1 MVQSD
6 LETIKDRKRSY
17 MKIDKNKLNA
27 KASNSTMK
35 MVRSISD
42 GDNVEA
48 YKLLD
53 KVVKQKVA
61 AKIDAALKSID

>member
-1 MVQSD
+1 
-6 LETIKDRKRSY
+6 
-17 MKIDKNKLNA
+17 MKIDKNRLNA
-27 KASNSTMK
+27 KASNSTVK

-48 YKLLD
+48 YKLLE